1 MMKEYIRGV
10 TDLFFP
16 ELCVHCNEKTSLE
29 NKISLCLRCELQLED
44 AFTLDLKNSYLLDKF
59 KGLVKIEYGIS
70 QYYFA
75 EEGVSQS
82 LIHAAKYEGVL
93 PVFHYHAEILSN
105 KILDV
110 GWPDNH
116 RPDKVVAVPNHWLKR
131 LRLGYNQAEEYAK
144 ILSEKL
150 EIPLDHKILRKRKN
164 KLSQA
169 KSDKLSRIQ
178 NLKSSYELIKRVDLK
193 GKHVLLVDD
202 VITTGATIEICA
214 QLLRA
219 AGAEKISVCSFM
231 VVK

>member
-1 MMKEYIRGV
+1 MKDYFKGV
-10 TDLFFP
+10 VDLFFP

-44 AFTLDLKNSYLLDKF
+44 AFRLDFKNNYLLDKF

-82 LIHAAKYEGVL
+82 LIHAAKYEGIL
-93 PVFHYHAEILSN
+93 PIFHYQAEVLSN
-105 KILDV
+105 KIIDS
-110 GWPDNH
+110 GWPDH
-116 RPDKVVAVPNHWLKR
+116 HSPDIMVVVPNHWKKK

-144 ILSEKL
+144 ILSRKL
-150 EIPLDHKILRKRKN
+150 DIPLNHKILRKRKGN
-164 KLSQA
+164 ISQA

-178 NLKSSYELIKRVDLK
+178 NLKSSYELMNRVDLK

-214 QLLRA
+214 QLLKI
-219 AGAEKISVCSFM
+219 AGAEKISICSFM